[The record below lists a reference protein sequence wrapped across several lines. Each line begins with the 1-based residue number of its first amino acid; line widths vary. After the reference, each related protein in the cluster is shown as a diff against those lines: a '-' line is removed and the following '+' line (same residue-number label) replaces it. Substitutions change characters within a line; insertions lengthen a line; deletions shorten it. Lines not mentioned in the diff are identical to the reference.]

1 MTDDPWNA
9 NIAAIIRMTKAT
21 VVPVY
26 FPGRNS
32 LLFQGIS
39 LINRKARV
47 AFLPREVGRDG
58 RRTHR
63 IVVGKPIP
71 FSQLGQY
78 DSDEAIVSHLR
89 LRTYLLGK
97 SYEKAAAPMCTKR
110 TGRRRWPR

>member
-1 MTDDPWNA
+1 M
-9 NIAAIIRMTKAT
+9 
-21 VVPVY
+21 
-26 FPGRNS
+26 
-32 LLFQGIS
+32 
-39 LINRKARV
+39 

>member
-1 MTDDPWNA
+1 M
-9 NIAAIIRMTKAT
+9 
-21 VVPVY
+21 VPVY

-63 IVVGKPIP
+63 IVVGKPIS

-78 DSDEAIVSHLR
+78 DSDEALVSHLR

-97 SYEKAAAPMCTKR
+97 GYEKS
-110 TGRRRWPR
+110 RRPHVHRKDKKARCV